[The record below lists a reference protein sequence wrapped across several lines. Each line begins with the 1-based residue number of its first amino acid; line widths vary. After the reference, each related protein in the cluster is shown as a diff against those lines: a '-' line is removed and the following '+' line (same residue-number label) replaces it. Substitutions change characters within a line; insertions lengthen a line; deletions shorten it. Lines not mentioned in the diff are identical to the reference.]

1 MRLLLQLD
9 LPAEARFLPRT
20 RRTIADY
27 LEEVGADAD
36 DSADVVLAMEEACA
50 NVVRHAFPQGT
61 TGTIHLRA
69 ELGPDSVEVQVED
82 HGVGFDA
89 FSAPFQEAELED
101 LSGRGLRI
109 IREVMSSVDVESPTN
124 TGGTRLRMAKQL
136 HARPA
141 AAPGANAEPARAER
155 HR

>member
-20 RRTIADY
+20 RRTVADY

-36 DSADVVLAMEEACA
+36 DSADVVLALEEACA
-50 NVVRHAFPQGT
+50 NVVRHAFPKGT

-69 ELGPDSVEVQVED
+69 ELGPESVEVQVED
-82 HGVGFDA
+82 HGVGFDP
-89 FSAPFQEAELED
+89 FSAPLQEAELED

-124 TGGTRLRMAKQL
+124 NTGGTRLRMAKQL
-136 HARPA
+136 HPPA
-141 AAPGANAEPARAER
+141 AAAGAEAGPALAER